1 MKKKVDFIEGGTIQ
15 LCEISKGEIFAS
27 GVSVW
32 TADDDCNC
40 SQLTGQTIAYYKAM
54 RDLAK
59 QERKILKKEI
69 VDIENLE
76 TFLFPKKLQG
86 RETDFVHE
94 RFERYLSNKYKRL
107 NLIEIEIDKW
117 DATLKDYVS
126 KKKEMQKKIK
136 DKFYQGELGRKSE
149 TEEG

>member
-1 MKKKVDFIEGGTIQ
+1 
-15 LCEISKGEIFAS
+15 
-27 GVSVW
+27 
-32 TADDDCNC
+32 
-40 SQLTGQTIAYYKAM
+40 
-54 RDLAK
+54 LAK
-59 QERKILKKEI
+59 QERKTLKKEI
-69 VDIENLE
+69 IDIENLE

-86 RETDFVHE
+86 RETDFVHK

-107 NLIEIEIDKW
+107 NSIEIEIDKW

-136 DKFYQGELGRKSE
+136 DKFYQNELGRKSE